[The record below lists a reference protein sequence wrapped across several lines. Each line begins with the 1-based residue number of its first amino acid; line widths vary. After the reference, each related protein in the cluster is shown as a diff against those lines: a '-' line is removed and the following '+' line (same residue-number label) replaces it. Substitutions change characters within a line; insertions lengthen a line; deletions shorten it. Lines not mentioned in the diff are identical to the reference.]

1 MKHDNGR
8 PVAPPLL
15 IHFPLRSVEGPMKKI
30 AIIGTGI
37 SGLSAAYLLSRRYDV
52 TVYEKQARLGGH
64 SRTVDVAYG
73 DTNIAVDTGFIVFN
87 ERNYPNLTALFRH
100 LDVPVKN
107 SDMSFALTVGNGW
120 LEWGA
125 KDLAAILGQRR
136 NLLRPKFLKLFADVM
151 RFNKDA
157 VAEVQRAPDVSVDG
171 LIRRMGLG
179 DWFRRHYLLPMAGA
193 IWSCPPCQMLEF
205 PASSLVHFFANHNL
219 LSMNGQPQWLT
230 VEGGAR
236 TYVEHLARAL
246 QPRIRVACGAVQIE
260 RVASGATVTDE
271 RGDVRAYDEVV
282 LACHSDE
289 ALSILKDAS
298 AQERA
303 ALGAIRYQPNIAV
316 LHKDESFMPKRKSC
330 WASWVYHSDGVG
342 DEPAIS
348 VSYWMNSLQGID
360 KRYPLFVTL
369 NPAKPIAPGDIFD
382 THLFAHPVFD
392 FAAMRAQQDI
402 KAMQGERNTWFCG
415 AYLGHGFHE
424 DGLVSAMNVAERLGV
439 QAPWISVA
447 AQARVEAPR
456 MAAE

>member
-1 MKHDNGR
+1 RFIARRTRDLTVPSGMSSALAISLCGRSSKKERRMTSAWSAGSLSSAARMRTSRSTVSTLSLGIGSTTPSYSSASKFGSRSRRNRSMRRLRAMVKIQVEADARVASNDCALFQTVSMVSCARSSAAAGESPRRRKKLLSRGAKLPNSSANCCLSFDRAISTRHADQSVIARAPRPPKSCSRPRARDHWRKALNAAPGRVWFHSLPVIGAFYGGGRELDHQGPVMKHDNGR

-37 SGLSAAYLLSRRYDV
+37 SGLSAAYLLSRSYDV

-136 NLLRPKFLKLFADVM
+136 HLLRPKFLKLFADVM

-205 PASSLVHFFANHNL
+205 P
-219 LSMNGQPQWLT
+219 
-230 VEGGAR
+230 
-236 TYVEHLARAL
+236 
-246 QPRIRVACGAVQIE
+246 
-260 RVASGATVTDE
+260 
-271 RGDVRAYDEVV
+271 
-282 LACHSDE
+282 
-289 ALSILKDAS
+289 
-298 AQERA
+298 
-303 ALGAIRYQPNIAV
+303 
-316 LHKDESFMPKRKSC
+316 
-330 WASWVYHSDGVG
+330 
-342 DEPAIS
+342 
-348 VSYWMNSLQGID
+348 
-360 KRYPLFVTL
+360 
-369 NPAKPIAPGDIFD
+369 
-382 THLFAHPVFD
+382 
-392 FAAMRAQQDI
+392 
-402 KAMQGERNTWFCG
+402 
-415 AYLGHGFHE
+415 
-424 DGLVSAMNVAERLGV
+424 
-439 QAPWISVA
+439 
-447 AQARVEAPR
+447 
-456 MAAE
+456 